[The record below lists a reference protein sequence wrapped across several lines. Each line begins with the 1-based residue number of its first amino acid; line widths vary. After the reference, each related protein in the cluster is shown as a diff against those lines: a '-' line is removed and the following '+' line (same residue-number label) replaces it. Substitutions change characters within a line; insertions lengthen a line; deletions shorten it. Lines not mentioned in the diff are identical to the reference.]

1 VAVVDVM
8 SMDTERTIFLPN
20 GGKHEAWLLAQ
31 QPYMVRETIKQM
43 FGVIRHLPHSQA
55 IAVVSAAG
63 KVVAC
68 NDALLK
74 LLDLQQAD
82 DLLNRQWSLFMPGYT
97 DRTRAFTHDDIE
109 PFEEHLVG
117 REGQHLWAHVS
128 VSLIME
134 DRENRP
140 AACAL
145 FITPLREHGGDE
157 ETQRRQRENY
167 QLLAETQR
175 ALVLKVDTD
184 GRLLF
189 VSPSFC
195 KRVGEPEQKLLGTNW
210 IEMLHPDDRPRVDQ
224 AMTELR
230 RPPFIAS
237 GTWRVQLKDGW
248 TEIDW
253 TLDAVIEDGG
263 RVVAFAIVGR
273 AAAPAVAP
281 AGPRDE
287 LPLAAEV
294 DPRVGKIV
302 SCMDVFTD
310 DREQNLR
317 SLATVVGE
325 IIGAQTVTFRV
336 PRGDGYV
343 ITVGWKLD

>member
-1 VAVVDVM
+1 M
-8 SMDTERTIFLPN
+8 SMNTERTIFLPN
-20 GGKHEAWLLAQ
+20 GGKHEAWLVAQ
-31 QPYMVRETIKQM
+31 QPFTVRETIKQM

-74 LLDLQQAD
+74 LLDLQVAD

-97 DRTRAFTHDDIE
+97 DRTRTFTSDTVE
-109 PFEEHLVG
+109 PFEEHVVG
-117 REGQHLWAHVS
+117 RDGQHSWAHVS

-134 DRENRP
+134 DREPRP
-140 AACAL
+140 AAHVL

-157 ETQRRQRENY
+157 ETLRRQRENY

-175 ALVLKVDTD
+175 DLVIKIDTD

-195 KRVGEPEQKLLGTNW
+195 RRAGQTEQQLLGTNW
-210 IEMLHPDDRPRVDQ
+210 IEMLHTEDRPAAEETMAR
-224 AMTELR
+224 LKK
-230 RPPFIAS
+230 PPFVGS
-237 GTWRVQLKDGW
+237 GTWRVGLRQGW
-248 TEIDW
+248 TAIDW
-253 TLDAVIEDGG
+253 TLDAVIEDGAH
-263 RVVAFAIVGR
+263 VVAYAIVGR
-273 AAAPAVAP
+273 EAGATAATPQGAAQAT
-281 AGPRDE
+281 GDE
-287 LPLAAEV
+287 LPVAAEV
-294 DPRVGKIV
+294 DPRLDKIAA
-302 SCMDVFTD
+302 CLDAFTD

-317 SLATVVGE
+317 SMATAIGE

-336 PRGDGYV
+336 PRGAAYV